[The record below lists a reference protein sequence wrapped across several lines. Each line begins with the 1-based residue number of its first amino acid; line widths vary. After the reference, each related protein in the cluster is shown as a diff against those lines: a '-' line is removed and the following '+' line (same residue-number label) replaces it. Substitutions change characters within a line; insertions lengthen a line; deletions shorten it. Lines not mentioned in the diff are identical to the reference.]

1 MGYKIFLLLSV
12 TAFFACSSSRPI
24 PDSAVGCEKPRPQV
38 CTRDYRPVC
47 GVAENS
53 LAKTY
58 GNACSACAD
67 EKVRYII
74 QGACIGQPPK
84 Q

>member
-1 MGYKIFLLLSV
+1 MGFKLVFLMGV
-12 TAFFACSSSRPI
+12 TVFVACSSSKLI
-24 PDSAVGCEKPRPQV
+24 PDSAVGCEEPRPQM

-47 GVAENS
+47 GVADNS

-67 EKVRYII
+67 NNVNYVIE
-74 QGACIGQPPK
+74 GACIGRPPK